1 MCRRQCDKSAIPVP
15 RGAATGFCL
24 KIIGIVET
32 GGYGGRPT
40 VLCENASG
48 KSRRVVHKGVAH
60 AYLAARRGRKDR
72 TELRGG
78 DKREGVL
85 TGLAAIVAD
94 EVTKLAGIM
103 RLTV

>member
-1 MCRRQCDKSAIPVP
+1 M
-15 RGAATGFCL
+15 
-24 KIIGIVET
+24 E
-32 GGYGGRPT
+32 GRPT